1 MKTVADFKRKMI
13 PGAKVNSRLFWLQDG
28 ELKQVNE
35 LNNRECKVSQSNSF
49 ALTMD
54 RPEGIVNA
62 WCEWPK
68 KAEFTAVSETTA
80 QIDFEGG
87 RLIYEFIN

>member
-1 MKTVADFKRKMI
+1 MNTIADFKRKMI
-13 PGAKVNSRLFWLQDG
+13 PGAKVHSRLFWLQNG

-35 LNNRECKVSQSNSF
+35 ILNRECKISQSNSF
-49 ALTMD
+49 ALTME
-54 RPEGIVNA
+54 RNGKTENS
-62 WCEWPK
+62 WCDWPK
-68 KAEFTAVSETTA
+68 KAEFTAVSENVA